1 VDGNELTGSMALW
14 CLGKPRWLYS
24 DSIPV
29 AWTYNDDDT
38 LTGWYGDTVW
48 SRTGGE

>member
-1 VDGNELTGSMALW
+1 MDLW
-14 CLGKPRWLYS
+14 CLSKPRRLWGS
-24 DSIPV
+24 DLEV

-48 SRTGGE
+48 SRTGGK